1 MGNLETRFSL
11 RGKVALVG
19 GASRGI
25 GLAIAR
31 GLAEAGAQVLGAGRS
46 PQPVE
51 AYQGSARY
59 VTCDVRDTAAFR
71 QLCETLG
78 ERHGRLDIYVH
89 AAGVSFPAAPPAEAR
104 AAFAQ
109 TVETNLLAAYSCC
122 LAASEQMATGEGGSI
137 IVITSIGGWQGFP
150 RNPGYAASKGAL
162 RVLTKALAVDL
173 GEQHIRVNAIA
184 PGYIR
189 TAMTEESY
197 QDPAR
202 HRDRLDRMILKR
214 WGDPDDLVGAAI
226 FLASAASSY
235 VTGQEIVVDGGW
247 LAKGL

>member
-1 MGNLETRFSL
+1 MASLQDRFSL
-11 RGKVALVG
+11 QGKVALVG

-51 AYQGSARY
+51 AYPGSARY
-59 VTCDVRDTAAFR
+59 MTCDVRDTAAFR
-71 QLCETLG
+71 RLCEGLVG
-78 ERHGRLDIYVH
+78 RLGRLDIYVH
-89 AAGVSFPAAPPAEAR
+89 AAGVSHPAAPAEEAL

-109 TVETNLLAAYSCC
+109 TVETNVLAAYSCC
-122 LAASEQMATGEGGSI
+122 LAVSEQMAKGQGGSI

-162 RVLTKALAVDL
+162 RLLTRALAVDL
-173 GEQHIRVNAIA
+173 GERGIRVNAIA

-197 QDPAR
+197 QDPTR
-202 HRDRLDRMILKR
+202 HQERLDRMILKR

-226 FLASAASSY
+226 FLASAAASY